1 MQKQKEHCTT
11 GWRLAALGA
20 RGAWRACACSPSSSI
35 GSSNQTGL
43 RNLNTKRERLVG
55 VNDRLGQR
63 DFFKARFDL
72 EIQLRI
78 PICCRMRRIVGQ
90 SLPSGLFAANTLQD
104 SPRLTERF
112 RKPGRPVQLVG
123 PRKSPSVEKDASRRS
138 LAEKVARNFQH
149 DAHAKVVLLGGIVN
163 IIRREQRSAD
173 LVFIEYRA
181 AELGGEPPTQPTLAG
196 AGKSC
201 HQD

>member
-1 MQKQKEHCTT
+1 MKKQKEHCTT
-11 GWRLAALGA
+11 AWRLTALGE
-20 RGAWRACACSPSSSI
+20 RGLGGAVACRPSTSI

-43 RNLNTKRERLVG
+43 RNLNTQRERLVG
-55 VNDRLGQR
+55 VDDGLGQR
-63 DFFKARFDL
+63 NFFKPRFDL
-72 EIQLRI
+72 QIQLKI
-78 PICCRMRRIVGQ
+78 PIRRRMRRIVGQ
-90 SLPSGLFAANTLQD
+90 PLPSRLLTANTLQD

-123 PRKSPSVEKDASRRS
+123 PRKSPSVEKDAARRI

-163 IIRREQRSAD
+163 ISRREQRSAD
-173 LVFIEYRA
+173 LVFIEYCA
-181 AELGGEPPTQPTLAG
+181 AEFGGERPAERTLAG

-201 HQD
+201 H